1 MHAPADRNRLPDT
14 ASPYLAAH
22 ADNPVHWQPWDATAR
37 QAAADRDVPI
47 FLSVGYAACH
57 WCQVMES
64 ESFENPEIAGVLNET
79 SVPVKVDR
87 QEHPGLD
94 LLYQRL
100 AQITAGSGG
109 WPLSVWLTP
118 DGRPFSVGTYYP
130 ATEQYGRPAFSDVIN
145 RVEETWRTQ
154 RAEVEE
160 RADAWTDRLR
170 DAFDPPPPVHLDR
183 PLEHVVG
190 AAVEAAD
197 RQHGGWGNRTKF
209 PSPSRLFTLL
219 VASTWGREDAAAVAK
234 EALDAMADGGI
245 YDHLGGGFHRYATD
259 REWHV
264 PHFEKMLYDNVEL
277 ARCYAVAADLFDAD
291 RYATVAEETLAFLE
305 RELSAAAGGF
315 YSTLDARSP
324 LPEGDPDAD
333 PVEGAY
339 YTWTPADIEAVTD
352 VSWERSALQQ
362 RYGITAVGD
371 VEGRSVLRRATTI
384 DTVAESVGRSP
395 ATVRDALGRLRDD
408 LHAHRDNRPRPRRD
422 EQVIAGW
429 NGLAVR
435 TFATGAT
442 LLADD
447 RLATR
452 AQEALAFVRDHLWD
466 ETEERLHRRTVDGDA
481 EHPGVLA
488 DYAFVGLGALALN
501 RHVDAPEARQF
512 AVALADAID
521 RQFFDDAAEVLY
533 YTAAE
538 APDLLVRPIEF
549 ADRSV
554 PSSQGAAATFLAAVS
569 AHVEHDRFARIA
581 DAVLTRAGSRIEE
594 APQAHATLARVA
606 VPETGVATT
615 PAAWPDRPDGL

>member
-1 MHAPADRNRLPDT
+1 MRAPTNRNRLPET

-37 QAAADRDVPI
+37 DAAADRDLPI
-47 FLSVGYAACH
+47 FLSIGYAACH

-64 ESFENPEIAGVLNET
+64 ESFENPATAAALNDT
-79 SVPVKVDR
+79 CVPIKVDR

-100 AQITAGSGG
+100 AQITTGSGG

-130 ATEQYGRPAFSDVIN
+130 ATEQYGRTAFPDVID
-145 RVEETWRTQ
+145 RVAETWATQ
-154 RAEVEE
+154 RSEVEE

-170 DAFDPPPPVHLDR
+170 DAFAPPPPARLDR
-183 PLEHVVG
+183 PLSHVIE
-190 AAVEAAD
+190 AAVDGAD
-197 RQHGGWGNRTKF
+197 RQYGGWGNRTKF

-219 VASTWGREDAAAVAK
+219 VASTWGHD
-234 EALDAMADGGI
+234 EATAIAQETLRAMADGGI

-264 PHFEKMLYDNVEL
+264 PHFEKMLYDNAEL
-277 ARCYAVAADLFDAD
+277 ARCYAVAAELFDVD
-291 RYATVAEETLAFLE
+291 RFRTVAEETFGFLE
-305 RELSAAAGGF
+305 RELSADTGGF
-315 YSTLDARSP
+315 YSTLDARSRP
-324 LPEGDPDAD
+324 LKGSSDTD

-339 YTWTPADIEAVTD
+339 YTWTPAEIESVTD
-352 VSWERSALQQ
+352 VSWEQSVLRR
-362 RYGITAVGD
+362 RYGITDTGD
-371 VEGRSVLRRATTI
+371 VEGRSVLRRVASI
-384 DTVAESVGRSP
+384 DAIADELNRSP
-395 ATVRDALGRLRDD
+395 STVRDTLKRLRGE
-408 LHAHRDNRPRPRRD
+408 LLAHRNERPRPPRD

-435 TFATGAT
+435 AFATGAS
-442 LLADD
+442 LLQDEQ
-447 RLATR
+447 LATR
-452 AQEALAFVRDHLWD
+452 ANRTLAFIREQLWD
-466 ETEERLHRRTVDGDA
+466 SSRSRLHRRTVNDA
-481 EHPGVLA
+481 AGQSAVLA

-501 RHVDAPEARQF
+501 HYDDNPDARAF
-512 AVALADAID
+512 AID
-521 RQFFDDAAEVLY
+521 LANAIDQRFFDDSTEILY
-533 YTAAE
+533 YTAVDASS
-538 APDLLVRPIEF
+538 LLVRPIEF

-569 AHVEHDRFARIA
+569 AHVKHDRFARIA

-594 APQAHATLARVA
+594 APQAHATLARIA

-615 PAAWPDRPDGL
+615 PAAWPGRPDGL